1 MKEFC
6 TFRPAQKIA
15 DCMKKLFT
23 YFIQGLLFIAPL
35 GITGYIIYRI
45 FMFTDGL
52 LSTYL
57 VEHFKVKTP
66 GFGILIIFVFLVLL
80 GMVGETIL
88 ARPVKKII
96 NRILT
101 KTPFLKLIY
110 TSINDLFSA
119 FIGKEK
125 KFHRPV
131 MVLINKENSLWK
143 IGFVTHDLPIM
154 VEDNEIFTV
163 YCPFSYAFSGEIYFV
178 PASSIKPLSIPPAE
192 AMKFIVSGGVSGAK
206 FNSNKT
212 KLIE

>member
-1 MKEFC
+1 
-6 TFRPAQKIA
+6 
-15 DCMKKLFT
+15 MKKLFT

-35 GITGYIIYRI
+35 GITAYIVYRI

-66 GFGILIIFVFLVLL
+66 GLGILIIFVFLVLL
-80 GMVGETIL
+80 GMIGETIL

-110 TSINDLFSA
+110 SSINDLFSA
-119 FIGKEK
+119 FIGKER

-131 MVLINKENSLWK
+131 MVLLNKENNLWK
-143 IGFVTHDLPIM
+143 MGFVTQDKPISI
-154 VEDNEIFTV
+154 DNDEVITV
-163 YCPFSYAFSGEIYFV
+163 YCPFSYGFSGEVYFV
-178 PASSIKPLSIPPAE
+178 PASSIKPLSVSPAD

-206 FNSNKT
+206 FNADNNSKS
-212 KLIE
+212 IR